1 MFEVLMNKPIEI
13 KVHLWKHW
21 AIPIGDQAGWMT
33 WQLAK
38 CQAILG
44 RILSRKHHCENRGPS
59 PLSASFKLLP
69 VVLMLTAHWYLQIFT
84 FPARLDQE
92 ELRSTGAPA
101 KGDDIHNIH
110 MSVGSL
116 LYMMLYDTIWLLPDL
131 QQMTGKT
138 HTHTPYCTRK
148 VRIFPKRFI
157 FLCLVSLSWFPP
169 CSKGC
174 STMICPWTKNI
185 TNNFCY
191 NHLSIQEKNLLQSS
205 SRSTTFSIGYVHI
218 HSWDPS
224 VRTGTKVGWPWCP
237 TKSLQ
242 EPKIQ

>member
-59 PLSASFKLLP
+59 PLSAGFKLLP
-69 VVLMLTAHWYLQIFT
+69 VVLMLTVHCHLQIFT
-84 FPARLDQE
+84 FPARLDQK

-110 MSVGSL
+110 MSLGRL
-116 LYMMLYDTIWLLPDL
+116 LHCYMILYDYYLICNKWLA
-131 QQMTGKT
+131 KT
-138 HTHTPYCTRK
+138 HTILH
-148 VRIFPKRFI
+148 
-157 FLCLVSLSWFPP
+157 
-169 CSKGC
+169 
-174 STMICPWTKNI
+174 
-185 TNNFCY
+185 
-191 NHLSIQEKNLLQSS
+191 
-205 SRSTTFSIGYVHI
+205 
-218 HSWDPS
+218 
-224 VRTGTKVGWPWCP
+224 
-237 TKSLQ
+237 TKSQDLV
-242 EPKIQ
+242 KTIHFSLLG

>member
-138 HTHTPYCTRK
+138 HTHT
-148 VRIFPKRFI
+148 I
-157 FLCLVSLSWFPP
+157 L
-169 CSKGC
+169 
-174 STMICPWTKNI
+174 
-185 TNNFCY
+185 
-191 NHLSIQEKNLLQSS
+191 H
-205 SRSTTFSIGYVHI
+205 
-218 HSWDPS
+218 
-224 VRTGTKVGWPWCP
+224 
-237 TKSLQ
+237 TKSQDL
-242 EPKIQ
+242 PKTFHFSLLG